1 MTNLTL
7 GAMMSAGAF
16 VGLGLFLLAVHLIPA
31 PPALGP
37 ALHRLHPVGGSS
49 ALAAPATQTWIRRH
63 LRVPHSDLR
72 LLGRTSDQYFL
83 TLGLSALFGLLAPVL
98 FGVVIAIFD
107 LSVPLVVPFGGSLAA
122 GVLAALS
129 AHQEV
134 ITKAKAAR
142 AEFARA
148 MCTFLDLAAHQ
159 VLAGHGPVESLNRAA
174 SISHGWVFRRIR
186 EALLS
191 AELQLR
197 PPWEDLKALG
207 VDIQVIEL
215 DDLAD
220 IMRTAGTEGA
230 NVYGTLRARADS
242 LRDQLR
248 TQALAEAEVRTSK
261 LDIPAGMLV
270 FVLVALLGFPF
281 LARLF

>member
-1 MTNLTL
+1 MINFTAAAVV
-7 GAMMSAGAF
+7 GAGALI
-16 VGLGLFLLAVHLIPA
+16 GLGVFFIVVQLAPA

-37 ALHRLHPVGGSS
+37 ALRRLHPIAGTGPVR
-49 ALAAPATQTWIRRH
+49 APSRMRH
-63 LRVPHSDLR
+63 QFKTPHSDLQ

-83 TLGLSALFGLLAPVL
+83 TIGLSALFGLLAPAL
-98 FGVVIAIFD
+98 LGVIIAVFRLPVPMVIPVA
-107 LSVPLVVPFGGSLAA
+107 GSLIFC
-122 GVLAALS
+122 VLAAIS
-129 AHQEV
+129 AHLEV
-134 ITKAKAAR
+134 GAKAAAAR
-142 AEFARA
+142 SEFSRA
-148 MCTFLDLAAHQ
+148 MCTFIDLAAHQ
-159 VLAGHGPVESLNRAA
+159 VLGGHGPVESLNRAA
-174 SISHGWVFRRIR
+174 SVSHGWVFARIR

-207 VDIQVIEL
+207 AQIEVVEL

-220 IMRTAGTEGA
+220 IMRTAGNEGA

-248 TQALAEAEVRTSK
+248 TKALADAEVRTSK
-261 LDIPAGMLV
+261 LDIPSASLI
-270 FVLVALLGFPF
+270 FVLMVLLGYPF